1 MLQCNCVFPPK
12 TKVFKRKTIEILVI
26 IIKLQVINLRIS
38 DNVEHIHFKVADV
51 LQNEKK

>member
-12 TKVFKRKTIEILVI
+12 TKAFKRKTIEILVI
-26 IIKLQVINLRIS
+26 KLQVINLCIS